1 MKRHSRWGLICV
13 GSLLMGCAGTPTLD
27 SAFASGWQWDQGKD
41 ADRLI
46 DALSK
51 KEAAAPVPAA
61 VGITG
66 HGLVGRALDGPLWTY
81 EGEVDVLPSLV
92 GDLVAFSGGGK
103 VTGLDVRTGD
113 KKFQFDV
120 SERRLEGLGYDG
132 NTSVL
137 LLVDGNDARP
147 DQIVIV
153 NKHGQ
158 VRFSTTT
165 LERVGTPAAVGG
177 IGLVPWASQYVTAL
191 DLTTGEPIGRI
202 LVRDATSRVEARDR
216 EVYFFGRGAG
226 RLVPELAKNP
236 EWPSLRVPPL
246 EFPGEPRWPLDGSK
260 PRPTK
265 ARSVGVYGFPVPEG
279 ATLRFA
285 GDTFL
290 ATYFDVLA
298 GLDGNDGSV
307 RWVTHFERS
316 VIGAEAGR
324 FGFLTCMEDGSLF
337 HLRVSDGAAV
347 PAGSLENRLRACVVT
362 APTTEVSAPARAA
375 VEDQI
380 HETIVGT
387 GPNMATVHEFLV
399 DQLGKRTGDAAT
411 VALLAIARDPLTS
424 SPVIDRAS
432 RALASR
438 THGADAMIRALEE
451 SAPPPPPP
459 RAPPA
464 APPATATPTTK
475 PKPGTPAAKPTSP
488 ATAPATAP
496 TTAPTAATPPATP
509 PPSTPPLGPPDE
521 EEDDD
526 ERPGSRRP
534 RRAPPLAALATAL
547 AAMGETRA
555 APALALHLQNP
566 ALPARDAQA
575 LVLAITQLGDGA
587 QAPLVLE
594 FFLTFRT
601 AGGDADFIE
610 ALALAGD
617 FVWRQGSPEERA
629 EIDRAARDSLTHP
642 DLVKSLVAKLKVKKK
657 KKTKPAAPAA
667 APSASPTPASE
678 TSRAPASPSS
688 GAPKAGAPRP

>member
-1 MKRHSRWGLICV
+1 M
-13 GSLLMGCAGTPTLD
+13 
-27 SAFASGWQWDQGKD
+27 
-41 ADRLI
+41 
-46 DALSK
+46 
-51 KEAAAPVPAA
+51 
-61 VGITG
+61 
-66 HGLVGRALDGPLWTY
+66 
-81 EGEVDVLPSLV
+81 
-92 GDLVAFSGGGK
+92 
-103 VTGLDVRTGD
+103 
-113 KKFQFDV
+113 
-120 SERRLEGLGYDG
+120 
-132 NTSVL
+132 
-137 LLVDGNDARP
+137 
-147 DQIVIV
+147 
-153 NKHGQ
+153 
-158 VRFSTTT
+158 
-165 LERVGTPAAVGG
+165 
-177 IGLVPWASQYVTAL
+177 
-191 DLTTGEPIGRI
+191 
-202 LVRDATSRVEARDR
+202 
-216 EVYFFGRGAG
+216 
-226 RLVPELAKNP
+226 PELAKNP
-236 EWPSLRVPPL
+236 EWPSLRTPSI

-260 PRPTK
+260 PRPPK
-265 ARSVGVYGFPVPEG
+265 ARSVGLYGFPVPEG
-279 ATLRFA
+279 STLRFA

-316 VIGAEAGR
+316 VLGAEAGR

-337 HLRVSDGAAV
+337 HLRVSDGATV

-362 APTTEVSAPARAA
+362 APTTEVNAAARPA
-375 VEDQI
+375 VEEQI

-411 VALLAIARDPLTS
+411 VALLSIARDPLTS

-464 APPATATPTTK
+464 APPSTTPAAK
-475 PKPGTPAAKPTSP
+475 PKPGTPAAKPT
-488 ATAPATAP
+488 APAP
-496 TTAPTAATPPATP
+496 TTTPPATP
-509 PPSTPPLGPPDE
+509 PAVVPQVPPVGPPPDE
-521 EEDDD
+521 EDDD
-526 ERPGSRRP
+526 DRPGGRRP

-547 AAMGETRA
+547 AAMGEQRA
-555 APALALHLQNP
+555 AHALALHLQNP

-575 LVLAITQLGDGA
+575 LVVAITQLGDA
-587 QAPLVLE
+587 AEAPLVLE

-617 FVWRQGSPEERA
+617 FVCRQGSPEERA
-629 EIDRAARDSLTHP
+629 EIDRAARDTLTHP

-667 APSASPTPASE
+667 VAPATAAPATGDASKAPSSASPP
-678 TSRAPASPSS
+678 
-688 GAPKAGAPRP
+688 APKAADPRP